1 MDLVDKLIEEIQKD
15 TEIRQ
20 TSFSNK
26 SLSTVGDILSR
37 YGYGAAR
44 LYLLGK
50 EEEESYV
57 LLKVLNKVEDKGIP
71 KEIGAFVMRKLNAIK
86 FVRGV

>member
-1 MDLVDKLIEEIQKD
+1 MDLVDKLIEEIQRD
-15 TEIRQ
+15 GEIRQ
-20 TSFSNK
+20 AKFSNK

-37 YGYGAAR
+37 YGYGAVR

-50 EEEESYV
+50 EEDESRV
-57 LLKVLNKVEDKGIP
+57 LLKVLNKIEDKGIP
-71 KEIGAFVMRKLNAIK
+71 KEIGAFVLRKLNAIK